1 MSTRVF
7 PLLVGALELAAA
19 VVYATH
25 RQWWSALAW
34 ACYALACV
42 GLAMSGGE

>member
-1 MSTRVF
+1 VSPRVF
-7 PLLVGALELAAA
+7 PLLVGVLEGCAA
-19 VVYATH
+19 VVYALN
-25 RQWWSALAW
+25 RQWWLALAW